1 MMAGRGCL
9 RYWDN
14 ALHEASLRRWSRIAR
29 QAAQPTLTICAP
41 TRRARGRFPP
51 SGRRDVCGR
60 FPSGPSAHRFQCLC
74 PPARDGLVLA
84 ARSVARPLP
93 VQGIAGVT
101 NRTELGDEVKV
112 FHDCPR
118 AEIGLRQIRNH
129 DAADLAPFA
138 LALDVFGFDGSFL
151 SLAVEL
157 PPDAAHGLRK
167 SHLLRVEVTA
177 HQDRPVEMFAR
188 LNIRHGPIPNRWSR
202 TSGLTGLVVEFD
214 LAYTNLNEKRVESL
228 WLDLIIDRPSMNRI
242 VFKDLTFARYPRAD
256 I

>member
-1 MMAGRGCL
+1 MAGRWL

-29 QAAQPTLTICAP
+29 QARTADLDDLRANQA
-41 TRRARGRFPP
+41 RARSLSRRLADVMFVADSRLALPRIGSNAFALPP
-51 SGRRDVCGR
+51 GTDWSWRPDLWRG
-60 FPSGPSAHRFQCLC
+60 
-74 PPARDGLVLA
+74 
-84 ARSVARPLP
+84 PLP

-167 SHLLRVEVTA
+167 RHLLRVEVTA

-188 LNIRHGPIPNRWSR
+188 LNIRHGPN
-202 TSGLTGLVVEFD
+202 TEQVVQDIRPDGSVAEFD

>member
-1 MMAGRGCL
+1 MAGRWR

-14 ALHEASLRRWSRIAR
+14 ALHAASLRRWTRIAR
-29 QAAQPTLTICAP
+29 QASTADLDDLRADQARARSL
-41 TRRARGRFPP
+41 TRRLAEVIFVADARLALPRIGSNAFALPP
-51 SGRRDVCGR
+51 GTDWSWRPDLWR
-60 FPSGPSAHRFQCLC
+60 GP
-74 PPARDGLVLA
+74 LA
-84 ARSVARPLP
+84 

-118 AEIGLRQIRNH
+118 AEIGLRQIRNR

-138 LALDVFGFDGSFL
+138 VALDVFGFEGSFL

-167 SHLLRVEVTA
+167 RHLLRIEVTA
-177 HQDRPVEMFAR
+177 QQDRPVEMFAR
-188 LNIRHGPIPNRWSR
+188 LNIRHGPN
-202 TSGLTGLVVEFD
+202 TEQLVQEIRPDAPIAEFD

>member
-1 MMAGRGCL
+1 MAGRWR

-14 ALHEASLRRWSRIAR
+14 ALHEASLRRWTRIAR
-29 QAAQPTLTICAP
+29 QAATADLDNLRADQA
-41 TRRARGRFPP
+41 RARSLSRRLAEVIFVADARLALPRIGSNAFALPP
-51 SGRRDVCGR
+51 GTDWSWRPDLWRG
-60 FPSGPSAHRFQCLC
+60 
-74 PPARDGLVLA
+74 
-84 ARSVARPLP
+84 PLP

-118 AEIGLRQIRNH
+118 AEIGLRQIRNL

-138 LALDVFGFDGSFL
+138 VALDVFGFEGSFL
-151 SLAVEL
+151 SLAIEL

-167 SHLLRVEVTA
+167 RHLLRLDVTA
-177 HQDRPVEMFAR
+177 QQDRPVEMFAR
-188 LNIRHGPIPNRWSR
+188 LNIRHGPN
-202 TSGLTGLVVEFD
+202 TEQLVQEIRHDAPVAEFD
-214 LAYTNLNEKRVESL
+214 FAYTNINEKRVESL

>member
-1 MMAGRGCL
+1 MAGRWR

-14 ALHEASLRRWSRIAR
+14 ALHAASLRRWTRIAR
-29 QAAQPTLTICAP
+29 QASTADLDDLRADQARARSL
-41 TRRARGRFPP
+41 TRRLAEVIFVADARLALPRIGSNAFALPP
-51 SGRRDVCGR
+51 GTDWSWRPDLWR
-60 FPSGPSAHRFQCLC
+60 GP
-74 PPARDGLVLA
+74 LA
-84 ARSVARPLP
+84 

-112 FHDCPR
+112 FPDCPR
-118 AEIGLRQIRNH
+118 AEIGLRQIRNR

-138 LALDVFGFDGSFL
+138 VALDVFGFEGSFL

-167 SHLLRVEVTA
+167 RHLLRIEVTA
-177 HQDRPVEMFAR
+177 QQDRPVEMFAR
-188 LNIRHGPIPNRWSR
+188 LNIRHGPN
-202 TSGLTGLVVEFD
+202 TEQLVQEIRPDAPIAEFD

>member
-1 MMAGRGCL
+1 MAGRWR

-14 ALHEASLRRWSRIAR
+14 ALHEASLRRWTRIAR
-29 QAAQPTLTICAP
+29 QASTADLDDLRADQARARSL
-41 TRRARGRFPP
+41 TRRLAEVIFVADARLALPRIGSNAFALPP
-51 SGRRDVCGR
+51 GTDWSWRPDLWR
-60 FPSGPSAHRFQCLC
+60 GP
-74 PPARDGLVLA
+74 LA
-84 ARSVARPLP
+84 

-118 AEIGLRQIRNH
+118 AEIGLRQIRNR

-138 LALDVFGFDGSFL
+138 VALDVFGFEGSFL

-167 SHLLRVEVTA
+167 RHLLRIEVTA
-177 HQDRPVEMFAR
+177 QQDRPVEMFAR
-188 LNIRHGPIPNRWSR
+188 LNIRHGPN
-202 TSGLTGLVVEFD
+202 TEQLVQEIRPDAPIAEFD

-242 VFKDLTFARYPRAD
+242 VFKDLTFARDPRVD